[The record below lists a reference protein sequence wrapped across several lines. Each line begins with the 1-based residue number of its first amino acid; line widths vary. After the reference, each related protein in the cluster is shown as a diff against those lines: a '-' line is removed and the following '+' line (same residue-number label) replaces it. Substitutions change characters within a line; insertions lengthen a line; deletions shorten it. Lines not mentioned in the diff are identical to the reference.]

1 MSHVPWLGCP
11 GVDGKAGKYFALVS
25 ALDCGLDRC
34 IIIIDSLFSLY
45 LNIFVSHIS
54 VFHLRF

>member
-1 MSHVPWLGCP
+1 MCP
-11 GVDGKAGKYFALVS
+11 GWGVLGLMERLENTFFPVL

-45 LNIFVSHIS
+45 LNIFVSHILI
-54 VFHLRF
+54 FHLTF

>member
-1 MSHVPWLGCP
+1 MPWLGCP
-11 GVDGKAGKYFALVS
+11 GVNGKAGKYFFPVL

-45 LNIFVSHIS
+45 LNIFVSHILI
-54 VFHLRF
+54 FHLTF